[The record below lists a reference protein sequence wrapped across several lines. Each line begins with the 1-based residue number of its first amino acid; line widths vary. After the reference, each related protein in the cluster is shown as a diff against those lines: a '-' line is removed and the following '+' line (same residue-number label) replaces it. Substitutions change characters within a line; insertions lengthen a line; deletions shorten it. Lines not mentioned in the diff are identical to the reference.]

1 MPILEIRTFAQ
12 KINFFFNGTPIFSKD
27 HRRHGHGLRIGV
39 GPVPKSFF
47 RFRFRPFFVIFAKNL
62 AHPHYGVL
70 SVSNKP
76 ALSARAGLDKWGKD
90 YLHHFQR
97 FCCTLSLCTYPSF
110 LGESG
115 VVRNT
120 SHQDPNGKSYNVFDD
135 KVGFFSPIVYFVAII
150 FAAGAGADQSE
161 EQGNSKWVV

>member
-1 MPILEIRTFAQ
+1 MGPRFL
-12 KINFFFNGTPIFSKD
+12 SKD
-27 HRRHGHGLRIGV
+27 HRSVWTRAPHRCWAR
-39 GPVPKSFF
+39 PKIFF
-47 RFRFRPFFVIFAKNL
+47 RFRFRPFFVIFAKKSFT
-62 AHPHYGVL
+62 HPNYGVL